1 MSYVLLLQRTLKRQI
16 SQKFRN
22 LRRNSEP
29 TTPRIKFESKYRLV
43 TPANAMPATVSPKRM
58 KQTEVGED
66 DEVAYE
72 RNTAKLIEQF
82 QKKNGNKKLI
92 AELLLI
98 THRRRRKFINSC
110 EERTT
115 DLIKKFPF
123 LGSKEWV
130 GI

>member
-1 MSYVLLLQRTLKRQI
+1 
-16 SQKFRN
+16 
-22 LRRNSEP
+22 
-29 TTPRIKFESKYRLV
+29 
-43 TPANAMPATVSPKRM
+43 MPATVSPKRM

-66 DEVAYE
+66 DEVAYQG
-72 RNTAKLIEQF
+72 NTTKLIEQF
-82 QKKNGNKKLI
+82 QKKNAIKKLI

-98 THRRRRKFINSC
+98 THKRRRQFINSC

-115 DLIKKFPF
+115 DLIQKFPF